1 MPRLRVEK
9 ITEGDLVLVFLSRDK
24 TWLTKVTS
32 GNLLHTHVGI
42 LDIGSLLGK
51 QFGSKLKSTLGEEVW
66 ALKPIIHDLILKSER
81 KTQIAYPKDMGL
93 IALKTGLCPGLKVVE
108 AGAGSGAMTM
118 FLANIVRPEGHVYSY
133 DIRPEFLSIVKRN
146 LDKAGLSEYVTLKN
160 ADATEGLDVKS
171 ADIAIID
178 VGDPWSLVSPMKD
191 ALKGGGRVAALT
203 PTVNQLEKLVVEL
216 ARNNFKLIESMEVM
230 VRGIEARPNKTR
242 PEMRM
247 IGHTAYITT
256 ARKASP

>member
-1 MPRLRVEK
+1 VPRSHIEK
-9 ITEGDLVLVFLSRDK
+9 ITEGDLVLVYLSKDK

-51 QFGSKLKSTLGEEVW
+51 KFGSKLESTLGADVW
-66 ALKPIIHDLILKSER
+66 ALKPINQDLILKAER
-81 KTQIAYPKDMGL
+81 KTQIVYPKDMGL
-93 IALKTGLCPGLKVVE
+93 IALKTGLCPGSRVVE

-118 FLANIVRPEGHVYSY
+118 FLANMVRPDGHVFSY
-133 DIRPEFLSIVKRN
+133 EIRPEFLSIVKRN

-160 ADATEGLDVKS
+160 LDATEGLDVNS

-178 VGDPWSLVSPMKD
+178 VGDPWTLVGPMND
-191 ALKGGGRVAALT
+191 ALAGGGRVAVLT
-203 PTVNQLEKLVVEL
+203 PTVNQLEKLVGEL
-216 ARNNFKLIESMEVM
+216 VRNNFKLIESIEVM

-256 ARKASP
+256 ARKAFP